1 MSDPKVFIDTNILIY
16 LLSADDTKADQAEL
30 ILRSGGIISV
40 QVLNEIANTA
50 LHKLAMPWVE
60 ISEFLSLIRKKCLV
74 KPLNIGAHDKGRFI
88 AERYGFSV
96 YDAMIVATAL
106 LAGCDTLYS
115 EDMQCGQ
122 RIEKQLRICN
132 PFVI

>member
-1 MSDPKVFIDTNILIY
+1 MPDPKTFIDTNILIY
-16 LLSADDTKADQAEL
+16 LLSSDDEKADQAEL
-30 ILRSGGIISV
+30 ILRAGGIISV

-50 LHKLAMPWVE
+50 LRKLTMSWVE
-60 ISEFLSLIRKKCLV
+60 INEFLSLIREMCSV
-74 KPLNIGAHDKGRFI
+74 QPLNIETYDKGRFI

-115 EDMQCGQ
+115 EDMQSGQ

-132 PFVI
+132 PFTI